1 MTVKLSDHFTYKKI
15 FKATISPIL
24 MMVFTSLYCIVDGIF
39 VSNFAGL
46 NAFAG
51 INMIFPVTM
60 IIGGLGFMIGSG
72 GAALVSKTIGEGL
85 KERANKLFSMIIYF
99 TLIFATLVSIAG
111 YFMIEPLAY
120 YLASFGE
127 TTQEM
132 IDNAIIYGQ
141 ILMLGELTFMLQ
153 NMFQSFFMVAEKPTM
168 GFVFTIFAG
177 IANMVLDYLLIG
189 ILGWGVVGAAIATIT
204 SQAVGGVLPLFYF
217 IFKKDLLIRL
227 VPAKIELKPIIRTCT
242 NGVSEFIGN
251 ISSALI
257 GLVFN
262 VQLLRYIGEQGL
274 SAYGIIM
281 YVQFIFI
288 AIFIGYTIGVSP
300 IVGYNFGSK
309 NHEELKNVLKKS
321 LIIILSTGVMMFII
335 AESLSRPL
343 CLIFASSD
351 EELIKITEQG
361 IKIFSFSF
369 IYCGI
374 GLFTSAFFTALNNG
388 LVSGLISTLRMFV
401 YQILCIILLP
411 LMFDTIGIWLSVV
424 VSEFLSLITSFV
436 FLIVNKKKYQ
446 Y

>member
-1 MTVKLSDHFTYKKI
+1 MAVKLSDHFTISKI

-51 INMIFPVTM
+51 INLIFPVTM
-60 IIGGLGFMIGSG
+60 IVGGLGFMIGSG
-72 GAALVSKTIGEGL
+72 GAALVSKTLGEGL
-85 KERANKLFSMIIYF
+85 NDRANKLFSMIIYF
-99 TLIFATLVSIAG
+99 TLIFATIVSIAG

-141 ILMLGELTFMLQ
+141 ILMLGQLTFMLQ
-153 NMFQSFFMVAEKPTM
+153 NMFQSFFMVAEKPTV
-168 GFVFTIFAG
+168 GFIFTIFAG
-177 IANMVLDYLLIG
+177 VANMLLDYLLIG
-189 ILGWGVVGAAIATIT
+189 LLDLGVVGAAIATIT
-204 SQAVGGVLPLFYF
+204 AQAVGGILPLFYF

-227 VPAKIELKPIIRTCT
+227 VPARIEFKPILRTCT

-257 GLVFN
+257 GIVFN
-262 VQLLRYIGEQGL
+262 IQLLRYLGEPGI

-309 NHEELKNVLKKS
+309 NQEELKNILKKS
-321 LIIILSTGVMMFII
+321 LIIILSTGLVMFII
-335 AESLSRPL
+335 AEALSKPL

-351 EELIKITEQG
+351 EELIKITEEG

-374 GLFTSAFFTALNNG
+374 GLFTSSFFTALNNG

-401 YQILCIILLP
+401 YQILCILILPML
-411 LMFDTIGIWLSVV
+411 FQTTGIWLSVV
-424 VSEFLSLITSFV
+424 VSELLSMITSFI
-436 FLIVNKKKYQ
+436 FLICNKKKYQ